1 MSTFF
6 LNFNTWVQG
15 VLFILIVYHT
25 SAFFITKDK
34 SFGVYAAYLLLVFV
48 FLIPKTNNESSIFL
62 ANHFSEFF
70 KGANWIIQVYYWLLY
85 AWFSLLFLSI
95 EKKSKK
101 LSSVIKW
108 YIKSAFVLSTMLFLI
123 DFFVFNIHYFVW
135 YFIFIFM
142 PVSLTIVFVF
152 INTIRRFKDTVNTFF
167 IVGVIFFVGFS
178 LLSILFS
185 YFPRFFIKDFSPI
198 DVFIFGVLIEA
209 ITLSVGLGYK
219 FFLFREESFK
229 LQQLKNAFENE
240 INELKLASLHNQM
253 NPHFIFN
260 ALNSIKLYIINNDK
274 DRAAHYLTRFS
285 KLIRKILEAST
296 KNEVTL
302 KEELE
307 TIDLY
312 LNIENIRFQ
321 NEIIISVS
329 VDDAVNLDKVKI
341 PPLILQP
348 FLENAIWHG
357 LSSKKENKKIKI
369 SISKYNAGFVEITIE
384 DNGIGRRASA
394 KIKAEKAIQR
404 KSVGIQLTK
413 ERLDRFVKYKLD
425 NYSLVYNDVMS
436 VNNEII
442 GTKVVLRLP
451 MIEAN

>member
-1 MSTFF
+1 MATFF

-25 SAFFITKDK
+25 SVFFITKDK

-62 ANHFSEFF
+62 ANYFSAFF

-95 EKKSKK
+95 AKKSKR
-101 LSSVIKW
+101 LSSIIIW
-108 YIKSAFVLSTMLFLI
+108 YVRSVFVLSTLLFLI
-123 DFFVFNIHYFVW
+123 DFIIFNIHYFVW
-135 YFIFIFM
+135 YFICVFM
-142 PVSLTIVFVF
+142 PVSLFVVFVF
-152 INTIRRFKDTVNTFF
+152 INTIRQFKDAVNTFF

-185 YFPRFFIKDFSPI
+185 YFPEFFIKGFSPI

-219 FFLFREESFK
+219 FFLFREESFR
-229 LQQLKNAFENE
+229 LEQLKNAFENE
-240 INELKLASLHNQM
+240 INELKLASLHSQM

-274 DRAAHYLTRFS
+274 DKAAHYLTRFS
-285 KLIRKILEAST
+285 KLIRKILEASS

-321 NEIIISVS
+321 NEIDISVS
-329 VDDAVNLDKVKI
+329 VDDNINLQQIKL

-357 LSSKKENKKIKI
+357 LSSKKYDDKKIVI
-369 SISKYNAGFVEITIE
+369 SISKYNMDFVQINIK
-384 DNGIGRRASA
+384 DNGIGREASA
-394 KIKAEKAIQR
+394 KIKSEKTIQR

-413 ERLDRFVKYKLD
+413 ERLDRFVKYKQH
-425 NYSLVYNDVMS
+425 NYALLYKDVKNL
-436 VNNEII
+436 NNEIA
-442 GTKVVLRLP
+442 GTLVVLKLP
-451 MIEAN
+451 LV

>member
-34 SFGVYAAYLLLVFV
+34 SLGVYAAYLFLVFLY
-48 FLIPKTNNESSIFL
+48 LIPKTNNESSMLL
-62 ANHFSEFF
+62 ANYYSSFF
-70 KGANWIIQVYYWLLY
+70 RRANWIIQVYYWLLY

-95 EKKSKK
+95 SKKSKI
-101 LSSVIKW
+101 LSSIIKW
-108 YIKSAFVLSTMLFLI
+108 YIKSAFVISTMICVIDLFAF
-123 DFFVFNIHYFVW
+123 DNYYFVW
-135 YFIFIFM
+135 YFITVFM
-142 PVSLTIVFVF
+142 PVSLLIVFVF
-152 INTIRRFKDTVNTFF
+152 LKTISKFKDVLNTYFV
-167 IVGVIFFVGFS
+167 VGVVFFVGFS
-178 LLSILFS
+178 LLAIIFS
-185 YFPRFFIKDFSPI
+185 YFPRFFFKGFSPI

-209 ITLSVGLGYK
+209 IALSVGLGYK

-229 LQQLKNAFENE
+229 LEQLKNAFENE
-240 INELKLASLHNQM
+240 INELKLASLHSQM

-260 ALNSIKLYIINNDK
+260 ALNSIKLYIINNDR

-285 KLIRKILEAST
+285 KLIRKILEASN

-312 LNIENIRFQ
+312 LNIENIRFKNQ
-321 NEIIISVS
+321 IEVLVS
-329 VDDAVNLDKVKI
+329 VDNTINLEQVKL

-357 LSSKKENKKIKI
+357 LSSKKNDKKITI
-369 SISKYNAGFVEITIE
+369 DISKYNTHFVSIKIE
-384 DNGIGRRASA
+384 DNGIGRKASA
-394 KIKAEKAIQR
+394 KIKAEKSIKR

-413 ERLDRFVKYKLD
+413 ERLDRFVKYKKH
-425 NYSLVYNDVMS
+425 NYTLSYRDVVS
-436 VNNEII
+436 VNNEAA
-442 GTKVVLRLP
+442 GTVVFLALP
-451 MIEAN
+451 LV

>member
-34 SFGVYAAYLLLVFV
+34 SLGVYAAYLFLVFLY
-48 FLIPKTNNESSIFL
+48 LIPKTNNESSIHL
-62 ANHFSEFF
+62 AHSFSSFF
-70 KGANWIIQVYYWLLY
+70 KKANWIIQVYYWLLY

-95 EKKSKK
+95 SKKSKK
-101 LSSVIKW
+101 LSSIIKW
-108 YIKSAFVLSTMLFLI
+108 YIKSAFVISTIIYVI
-123 DFFVFNIHYFVW
+123 DFFAFDNNYFVW
-135 YFIFIFM
+135 YFIGVFM
-142 PVSLTIVFVF
+142 PVSLGIVFIF
-152 INTIRRFKDTVNTFF
+152 LKTISKFKDVLNTYFV
-167 IVGVIFFVGFS
+167 VGVVFFVGFS
-178 LLSILFS
+178 LLSIIFS
-185 YFPRFFIKDFSPI
+185 YFPRFFVKHFSPI
-198 DVFIFGVLIEA
+198 DVFVFGVLIEA
-209 ITLSVGLGYK
+209 IVLSVGLGYK

-229 LQQLKNAFENE
+229 LEQIKNAFENE
-240 INELKLASLHNQM
+240 INELKLASLHSQM

-260 ALNSIKLYIINNDK
+260 ALNSIKLYIINNDR

-285 KLIRKILEAST
+285 KLIRKILEASN

-307 TIDLY
+307 TLDLY

-321 NEIIISVS
+321 NQIEVSVS
-329 VDDAVNLDKVKI
+329 LDKTVNLEQVKL

-357 LSSKKENKKIKI
+357 LSSKKSDKKII
-369 SISKYNAGFVEITIE
+369 IHVSKYNAHFVEISIE
-384 DNGIGRRASA
+384 DNGIGREASA
-394 KIKAEKAIQR
+394 KIKAEKSIKR

-413 ERLDRFVKYKLD
+413 ERLERFVKYKKRSYTLI
-425 NYSLVYNDVMS
+425 YKDVMS
-436 VNNEII
+436 VNNEVV
-442 GTKVVLRLP
+442 GTVVFLRLP
-451 MIEAN
+451 MV